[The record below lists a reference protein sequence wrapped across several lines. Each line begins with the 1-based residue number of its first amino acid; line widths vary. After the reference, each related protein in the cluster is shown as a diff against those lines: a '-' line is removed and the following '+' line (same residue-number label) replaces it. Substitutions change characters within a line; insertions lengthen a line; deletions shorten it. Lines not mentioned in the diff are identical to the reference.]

1 MSDYLSSAKQI
12 GVQNIFL
19 PSNVQTD
26 IDEIDMK
33 ITASSSL
40 LDHQSTDTAD
50 DIRDVLDSL

>member
-40 LDHQSTDTAD
+40 LDHQSTDAAD